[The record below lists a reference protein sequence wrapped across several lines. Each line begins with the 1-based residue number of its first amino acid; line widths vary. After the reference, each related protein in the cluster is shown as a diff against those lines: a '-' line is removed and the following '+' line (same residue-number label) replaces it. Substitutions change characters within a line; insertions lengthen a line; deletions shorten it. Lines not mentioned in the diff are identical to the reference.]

1 MKKTAQDNGYP
12 PVLKMGI
19 YATVIINQIYI
30 MGIYWPR
37 SLSWDIEPAKQG
49 LECGGYSME
58 HNRRDLGC
66 LKIGDTL
73 PKRFIHI
80 KFL

>member
-1 MKKTAQDNGYP
+1 MDVSWGTIKHEKTAQDNGYP

-19 YATVIINQIYI
+19 YAIVIINQIYI

-58 HNRRDLGC
+58 HITDE
-66 LKIGDTL
+66 IWVV
-73 PKRFIHI
+73 
-80 KFL
+80 